1 MKTSKLSIRLLWYI
15 TPLVILPLLFLG
27 GFTLTNV
34 TSSTQKQAKLIVSRF
49 VEQQQQKMFNY
60 IEIYQSTT
68 KLLSTSPVL
77 SDFLN
82 SAHLERMEKT
92 KRLGAL
98 MDVFASYS
106 EAYPD
111 IISINLLSPNGRSSA
126 FYSSNLGG
134 APNLYPFAKQI
145 MQSNLRQHQF
155 MVASSAGTQ
164 LYFVQQIYSVDYELK
179 QPRQQGY
186 IVVQVS
192 PSLLSTS
199 ILEAPY
205 DNTLNLLVSIDG
217 EVLFSSD
224 TNLIGHYL
232 SASEIEKI
240 GYIADLGQL
249 DSTVINSI
257 DNVERMTYSAQLS
270 GGYFY
275 ISTIPKSLLYR
286 SGKTI
291 SLITALIVILSV
303 VTLPILIFI
312 VVRNLLLNPIELL
325 GEASH
330 RVGDGDLMVA
340 LPEHNSDE
348 VGILFRDFN
357 HMIGQIRTFQR
368 ELEDYKEHLEEKVE
382 DRTKELEETNSKL
395 EVAIVEAEQAN
406 QLKSRFLANMSHEIR
421 TPLTAIMGF
430 TEQLIQHPNSPA
442 SKQHLDTI
450 LRNSKHLLELIN
462 NILDLSKIEA
472 EKLDVEESEVLVM
485 PLINDIESIIEP
497 MTNEKLL
504 NFSTEFILPLPDK
517 LYTDITRLKQILL
530 NIATNAVK
538 FTEYG
543 GVHLKVEFR
552 PESEKFIFSIKDTGI
567 GMSQNELERAF
578 KPFEQADTTTTRRFG
593 GTGLGLCISK
603 NLAQL
608 LGGDVNVQSQQGAG
622 SLFSVEVSGNF
633 KERSYSWLNALERP
647 RQPDNSKTHIA
658 AVKELDAKVLV
669 AEDNPDNQELITLL
683 LSNWGIVPD
692 IANNGA
698 EAVEMAL
705 VEDYQLI
712 LMDMQ
717 MPVMG
722 GEEAT
727 QMLRHAAYDG
737 PIIALT
743 ANVMKHDI
751 DNHIK
756 AGCDATLGKPIDK
769 ELLGKLL
776 LEYLELQNGKSSS
789 WDALLQTEKFLQIS
803 RNYVEKLPS
812 QLVELQ
818 KLYDTQE
825 WESLRALAHS
835 IKGSAGCFG
844 FMNIHEAA
852 GELET
857 SLQKTQNSNRHYYLL
872 KLTEAMRYTLSID
885 QPTDNSHLG

>member
-34 TSSTQKQAKLIVSRF
+34 TSSTQQQAKLIVSRF

-82 SAHLERMEKT
+82 SSHLERMEKT

-111 IISINLLSPNGRSSA
+111 IISINLLAPSGQSAA
-126 FYSSNLGG
+126 FYSSNLGE
-134 APNLYPFAKQI
+134 APHAYPFAKQI
-145 MQSNLRQHQF
+145 LQSNLRQHQF

-164 LYFVQQIYSVDYELK
+164 LYFVQQVYGVDYELK

-192 PSLLSTS
+192 PTLLSTS

-205 DNTLNLLVSIDG
+205 DNTLNLLVGIDG
-217 EVLFSSD
+217 EILFSSD
-224 TNLIGHYL
+224 THLIGSYL
-232 SASEIEKI
+232 SATEINEI
-240 GYIADLGQL
+240 SNIADLGRL
-249 DSTVINSI
+249 DSMQISSI
-257 DNVERMTYSAQLS
+257 DNSERMTYSAQLS

-348 VGILFRDFN
+348 VGILFKDFN
-357 HMIGQIRTFQR
+357 HMIYQIRTFQR

-382 DRTKELEETNSKL
+382 NRTKELEKTNSKL
-395 EVAIVEAEQAN
+395 EAAIIEAEQAN

-430 TEQLIQHPNSPA
+430 TEQLIQHPDSPTA
-442 SKQHLDTI
+442 KQHLNTI

-472 EKLDVEESEVLVM
+472 EKLDVEESEVQLM
-485 PLINDIESIIEP
+485 PLISDVESIIEP

-504 NFSTEFILPLPDK
+504 SFSTEFALPLPDK

-543 GVHLKVEFR
+543 GVHLKVEFE
-552 PESEKFIFSIKDTGI
+552 PTAEKFIFSIRDTGI
-567 GMSQNELERAF
+567 GMSRSELERAF

-608 LGGDVNVQSQQGAG
+608 LGGDVRVRSQQGSG
-622 SLFSVEVSGNF
+622 SLFAIEVAGNF
-633 KERSYSWLNALERP
+633 HGKNYDWLDALERT
-647 RQPDNSKTHIA
+647 QPQELDKTQVA
-658 AVKELDAKVLV
+658 AVKEIDAKVLV

-683 LSNWGIVPD
+683 LSNWGIIPD
-692 IANNGA
+692 IASNGA

-751 DNHIK
+751 DNHVE

-769 ELLGKLL
+769 DQLGKLL
-776 LEYLELQNGKSSS
+776 IQYLEIQNDKASS

-803 RNYVEKLPS
+803 RNYVEKLPA
-812 QLVELQ
+812 QLTELQ
-818 KLYDTQE
+818 ALYDEHE

-852 GELET
+852 GELES
-857 SLQKTQNSNRHYYLL
+857 SLKNVKSGDHHYYLL
-872 KLTEAMRYTLSID
+872 KLTEAIRYTLLMDKATS
-885 QPTDNSHLG
+885 NG